1 MFISIENLR
10 DWRDNLSPSKKL
22 YVTNGCFDWL
32 HAGHVDYLN
41 EAAALGDILLV
52 GCDSDASVRQL
63 KGSDRPINPE
73 NDRAAVLD
81 ALRAVD
87 FVTVFPEKGG
97 RDVIV
102 SSRPHIYTKGG
113 DYSVESLNI
122 CERSALE
129 MVGAKIRILPFK
141 KGRSTSL
148 IINRLREGR
157 R

>member
-1 MFISIENLR
+1 MFIPIENLR

-22 YVTNGCFDWL
+22 VVTNGCFDLL

-41 EAAALGDILLV
+41 KAADLGDILLV

-63 KGSDRPINPE
+63 KGSDRPVNPE

-97 RDVIV
+97 RDFIA
-102 SSRPHIYTKGG
+102 SSRPHIYAKGG
-113 DYSVESLNI
+113 DYSAKSLNI
-122 CERSALE
+122 CERSALQ
-129 MVGAKIRILPFK
+129 MVGAEIRILPFTEGK
-141 KGRSTSL
+141 STSL
-148 IINRLREGR
+148 IISRLRGES
-157 R
+157 

>member
-22 YVTNGCFDWL
+22 VVTNGCFDL
-32 HAGHVDYLN
+32 LHVDYLN

-97 RDVIV
+97 RDFIV

>member
-1 MFISIENLR
+1 MFISIDDLR
-10 DWRDNLSPSKKL
+10 GWRDDLDPSKKL
-22 YVTNGCFDWL
+22 VVTNGCFDLL
-32 HAGHVDYLN
+32 HAGHVDYLKK
-41 EAAALGDILLV
+41 AAALGDMLLV

-87 FVTVFPEKGG
+87 IVTVFPEKGG
-97 RDVIV
+97 REFIA

-122 CERSALE
+122 CERSALK
-129 MVGAKIRILPFK
+129 MVGAEIRILPFTE
-141 KGRSTSL
+141 GRSTSL

>member
-22 YVTNGCFDWL
+22 VVTNGCFDLL

-63 KGSDRPINPE
+63 KGSDRPVNPE
-73 NDRAAVLD
+73 NDRAAVLY
-81 ALRAVD
+81 ALWAVD

-97 RDVIV
+97 RDFIV

>member
-22 YVTNGCFDWL
+22 VVTNGCFDLL

-63 KGSDRPINPE
+63 KGSARPINPE

-97 RDVIV
+97 RDFIV